1 MLQNHAGSFIDLEVF
16 VMKHVAEFLNDV
28 ITNESLKK
36 ELGECVAKADTSAA
50 KVKLVVQFA
59 SDAGHEVYEEDEK

>member
-1 MLQNHAGSFIDLEVF
+1 
-16 VMKHVAEFLNDV
+16 MKHVAEFLNDV